1 MRWYYKFP
9 LRLRSLFRKDKA
21 ELDLSEEL
29 QFHLQNQIDEYIAG
43 GMDAQEARHAALRSL
58 GGVEQVKEEC
68 REARKVNLIE
78 NFVRDMRLGLR
89 MLRRSPGFTVLVIP
103 CLTLGI
109 GANAAVFSWVEGIL
123 LRPYPVVSH
132 QERLVTLT
140 GTVRDERDETSWPD
154 TSWPDLL
161 DVQRGCT
168 LCETLFVSK
177 ITGAT
182 LSIGDRAQVMT
193 GSIVSANYF
202 DAIGVHPILGR
213 GFEPGEDTGRNAH
226 PVVVISYH
234 LWQTRFKGDPE
245 IIGKTQRFDNVVLT
259 IIGVE
264 PEGFYGTFVGRSM
277 EYWVPASMVEIFEP
291 GGYKLEDRGARWA
304 EAYVRLRPGVTR
316 IQVQQEISAIAA
328 RLEAEYPATNRGRG
342 IKVWPLWQTPFNHA
356 GELLPIFEIMVVV
369 TMFVLLIVCAN
380 VGNLLLVRSVAR
392 RHEMTVRLALGA
404 ARGRLLRQ
412 LVTEG
417 LLLSACGAAGGM
429 LVAYWCRH
437 ALVLLFPV
445 RGGNGMY
452 LPGEVDG
459 RVLALSAAICLV
471 VTLAIGLVPAFQTR
485 HLALADTLK
494 TEASS
499 VMGARGR
506 AWFRSSLVVLQ
517 VTLSFIL
524 LVGATLLMQSLRKIR
539 TTSPGFS
546 TRRVF
551 DTWIPLAAA
560 GYDAPHAKIFQD
572 EFIQRVR
579 ALPGIEAV
587 AYARVVPLGYQSFSS
602 TPIAVDGYEPQPN
615 EPLTADYNEVSP
627 DYFTTLGI
635 PLISGREFTRA
646 DDENA
651 PRVAI
656 VNQTMVARYWRGQN
670 PIGQRLQVKGNWVQ
684 VVGVVENSKYY
695 SMDET
700 ARPFFYVPLRQY
712 FAIEPDIHIRTTQP
726 LQTIQT
732 ALIGEVRALD
742 PNLALSEMITLQ
754 EQIDRSTSQQLVAV
768 ALVALFGGL
777 ALLLACIGLYGVM
790 SYTVSQSTREL
801 GLRMA
806 LGAGTSN
813 VLRLV
818 LSRGLL
824 LTTTGIIIGVALALL
839 LTRLLG
845 NLLYQV
851 SPRDPLAFVA
861 AFAVMTLAS
870 TAACFLPAWR
880 ATRTDP
886 IHALRAE

>member
-1 MRWYYKFP
+1 MRWRYKLP
-9 LRLRSLFRKDKA
+9 LRLRSLFHRNRA

-29 QFHLQNQIDEYIAG
+29 QFHLQNQIDEYVAQ
-43 GMDAQEARHAALRSL
+43 GMDPQDARHAAFRAL

-68 REARKVNLIE
+68 REARKMNLIE
-78 NFVRDMRLGLR
+78 NFVRDVRFGLR
-89 MLRRSPGFTVLVIP
+89 MLRRNPGFTVLAIL

-123 LRPYPVVSH
+123 LRPYPLVSD
-132 QERLVTLT
+132 QERLVALA
-140 GTVRDERDETSWPD
+140 GTVRDQRDQ

-161 DVQRGCT
+161 DVRRSCT
-168 LCETLFVSK
+168 LCETLFVSN

-182 LSIGDRAQVMT
+182 LSIGERAQIIT
-193 GSIVSANYF
+193 GSIASANYF

-226 PVVVISYH
+226 PIVLISYH

-245 IIGKTQRFDNVVLT
+245 IVGKTQRLDNVVHT
-259 IIGVE
+259 IIGVM
-264 PEGFYGTFVGRSM
+264 PEGFYGTFVGRAM
-277 EYWVPASMVEIFEP
+277 EYWVPLSMVDAFY
-291 GGYKLEDRGARWA
+291 GGGGRLEDRRARWC
-304 EAYVRLRPGVTR
+304 EAYVRLKPGVTR
-316 IQVQQEISAIAA
+316 NQAQQEVSAIAA

-342 IKVWPLWQTPFNHA
+342 IKVWPLWETPFNHA
-356 GELLPIFEIMVVV
+356 GHLLPTFEIMVVV
-369 TMFVLLIVCAN
+369 AMFVLLIVCAN
-380 VGNLLLVRSVAR
+380 VGNLLLVRSFAR

-404 ARGRLLRQ
+404 GRGRLLRQ

-437 ALVLLFPV
+437 ALVLFFP
-445 RGGNGMY
+445 GDPLY
-452 LPGEVDG
+452 LPGQIDG
-459 RVLALSAAICLV
+459 RVLGLSAAICVV
-471 VTLAIGLVPAFQTR
+471 VTLAVGLVPAFQTR
-485 HLALADTLK
+485 HLALADTLR
-494 TEASS
+494 TEASA

-524 LVGATLLMQSLRKIR
+524 LVGATLLLQSLRNIR

-546 TRRVF
+546 TTSVL
-551 DTWIPLAAA
+551 DTSIPLIAA
-560 GYDAPHAKIFQD
+560 GYDAPRAKTFQD
-572 EFIQRVR
+572 ELIQRVR
-579 ALPGIEAV
+579 ALPGVEAA
-587 AYARVVPLGYQSFSS
+587 AYARAVPLGYGSFSS
-602 TPIAVDGYEPQPN
+602 TSIAVDGYEPQPN
-615 EPLTADYNEVSP
+615 EQPTAEYNEVSP
-627 DYFTTLGI
+627 NYFATMGI

-651 PRVAI
+651 PRVGI

-670 PIGQRLQVKGNWVQ
+670 PIGQRLQVKSDWVQ
-684 VVGVVENSKYY
+684 VVGVVKDSKYY

-700 ARPFFYVPLRQY
+700 ARAFFYVPLRQY
-712 FAIEPDIHIRTTQP
+712 FAIEPDLHIRTTQP
-726 LQTIQT
+726 VQSIET
-732 ALIGEVRALD
+732 ALLREVRALD
-742 PNLALSEMITLQ
+742 PDLALYEMITLK
-754 EQIDRSTSQQLVAV
+754 EQVNRSTSEQLVAV
-768 ALVALFGGL
+768 TLVALFGGL
-777 ALLLACIGLYGVM
+777 ALLLASIGLYGVM
-790 SYTVSQSTREL
+790 SCTVSQSTREL

-806 LGAGTSN
+806 LGAGASN

-824 LTTTGIIIGVALALL
+824 LTTAGMFIGIALALL

-851 SPRDPLAFVA
+851 SPRDPLAFAA
-861 AFAVMTLAS
+861 AFGVMAVAS

-886 IHALRAE
+886 IRALRAE